1 MTLYCD
7 EWKTL
12 GYRIK
17 GGSTLTN
24 QSQIGKKAKDI
35 NLIAVTLCWIRHL
48 PIDITRLFSN
58 RT

>member
-7 EWKTL
+7 EWRTL
-12 GYRIK
+12 EYRIK

-24 QSQIGKKAKDI
+24 QWQIAKKAKDI
-35 NLIAVTLCWIRHL
+35 NLITVTLCWIRHL
-48 PIDITRLFSN
+48 PIDIVRRFSN